1 MLSATSVITS
11 ARLGLRQIF
20 GLTKRKTNWSVKT
33 EQSGKIGIAEQSWL
47 REPVELMAWSVI
59 QVVLLNGIQ

>member
-1 MLSATSVITS
+1 MLSATNVITS

-20 GLTKRKTNWSVKT
+20 DLTKRKTNWSVKT

-47 REPVELMAWSVI
+47 REPVELMTW
-59 QVVLLNGIQ
+59 